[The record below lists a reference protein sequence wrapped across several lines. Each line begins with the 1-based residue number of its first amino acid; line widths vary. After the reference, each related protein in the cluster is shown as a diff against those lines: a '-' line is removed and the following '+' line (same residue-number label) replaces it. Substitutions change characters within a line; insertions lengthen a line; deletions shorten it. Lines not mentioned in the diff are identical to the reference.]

1 MAERHLPG
9 DVGFPLPL
17 IMKLLAIIGVCL
29 CLNFT
34 GYPSSSFA
42 ATNADSRLKHAT
54 ITFLQA
60 KDTDIVYF
68 NTNSSKYHIASCRA
82 CKACTHCIELTRKEA
97 KQRGGVPCKLCGA
110 NE

>member
-1 MAERHLPG
+1 
-9 DVGFPLPL
+9 
-17 IMKLLAIIGVCL
+17 MKIAAIICVCL
-29 CLNFT
+29 SLTVGYFT
-34 GYPSSSFA
+34 GINLPA
-42 ATNADSRLKHAT
+42 RGADSERVRGYIA
-54 ITFLQA
+54 LQA